1 MNAFERHGITHLSAS
16 SINLYAAQPAIW
28 VMQRLL
34 KKSGPVGAAA
44 HRGTAAE
51 TGIVHGLLNTS
62 APVEECQAAALAQ
75 YDSLTALSG
84 DPKRLKERD
93 AVPAIVATALP
104 ELRAYG
110 IPDEVQHRIEVTLP
124 EIPIPFVGFVDLG
137 WSSHGIT
144 LDIKSTLRLPNSIS
158 TPHAR
163 QVGLYLHGTN
173 REGRVA
179 YRRDHLENLL
189 AKVEAE
195 LADPDRIATAEE
207 VAALWLLLLDRRQVP
222 PAVMEQHAGR
232 STVRELR
239 RAIVRMGEFR
249 RRTAP

>member
-16 SINLYAAQPAIW
+16 SINLYAAQPALW

-51 TGIVHGLLNTS
+51 TGIVHGLLS
-62 APVEECQAAALAQ
+62 PAAPLEECQAAALAQ

-84 DPKRLKERD
+84 DPKRVKERE

-110 IPDEVQHRIEVTLP
+110 VPDEVQHRIEVTLDDVP
-124 EIPIPFVGFVDLG
+124 VPFLGFADLG
-137 WSSHGIT
+137 WSGHGIT
-144 LDIKSTLRLPNSIS
+144 LDIKSSLRLPSTIS
-158 TPHAR
+158 TAHAR

-173 REGRVA
+173 RDGRVA
-179 YRRDHLENLL
+179 YCTPTKIGVYRLEDAAAHVAAVQNIAKRLERFL
-189 AKVEAE
+189 AVSNDPAE
-195 LADPDRIATAEE
+195 LAALVVPDVDHFYLNEPITR
-207 VAALWLLLLDRRQVP
+207 AL
-222 PAVMEQHAGR
+222 
-232 STVRELR
+232 VREVYGL
-239 RAIVRMGEFR
+239 
-249 RRTAP
+249 

>member
-179 YRRDHLENLL
+179 YCTPGKIGVYRLEDAATHIAAVQNIAKRLERFL
-189 AKVEAE
+189 AISADPEE
-195 LADPDRIATAEE
+195 LAGLVVPDTESFYVNDPITR
-207 VAALWLLLLDRRQVP
+207 AL
-222 PAVMEQHAGR
+222 
-232 STVRELR
+232 VREVYGL
-239 RAIVRMGEFR
+239 
-249 RRTAP
+249 

>member
-16 SINLYAAQPAIW
+16 SINLYAAQPALW

-51 TGIVHGLLNTS
+51 TGIVHGLLNPA
-62 APVEECQAAALAQ
+62 APIEECQAAALAQ

-84 DPKRLKERD
+84 DPKRVKERD

-104 ELRAYG
+104 ELRGYG

-124 EIPIPFVGFVDLG
+124 DVPVPFLGFVDLG

-144 LDIKSTLRLPNSIS
+144 LDIKSTLRLPSTIS
-158 TPHAR
+158 TAHAR
-163 QVGLYLHGTN
+163 QVGIYLHGTN

-179 YRRDHLENLL
+179 YCTPGKIGVYRLEDAGTHVAAVANIAKRLERFL
-189 AKVEAE
+189 AVSNDAAE
-195 LADPDRIATAEE
+195 LAAMLVPDIDHFYLNEPITR
-207 VAALWLLLLDRRQVP
+207 AL
-222 PAVMEQHAGR
+222 
-232 STVRELR
+232 VREVYGL
-239 RAIVRMGEFR
+239 
-249 RRTAP
+249 